1 MRLHLVAVTPL
12 LISIA
17 MSARAHAQVAS
28 TPASGAAAATAV
40 AAPVPDSTL
49 TPGPFDAGFAEWRK
63 AAFER
68 GRAGV
73 SFLVEGTR
81 YEVLVLTPMAVD
93 ALTPDS
99 LVRKASRGCQLAL
112 EHTDATVEST
122 VDVQPWDAFDAAT
135 RDRPVIAFAIMP
147 REMGR
152 FDCHAGLL
160 ARFAAASRGILYG
173 RFAPYSER
181 ADVHH
186 AEIRVSGRLEP
197 AQLTGRA
204 SLTKLDV
211 GTVHH
216 DASGQLRVYA
226 DPAVFAPDADGRAA
240 RIELHVWNAVDEEPE
255 IMPIPDQVSRAVWQ
269 QMLPWHARSLAAVE
283 GAEAYQLDLPMPRD
297 SALRVAHARFHRGEL
312 GPAAAAA
319 LDRLMY
325 LPRPDRGEMR
335 DAMLLAAASF
345 AAHAENAAAVSLV
358 SDIME
363 EYPCLTLS
371 SEVPETLRL
380 MVDIERMP
388 ARCTSIPLPVIA
400 LRSAVPGWG
409 QATGPLRK
417 RLALTILASTAGSYL
432 LSNLAQSYA
441 RGQYEEYL
449 AYRGNT
455 DPKPEA
461 IIGRA
466 QLARNIGNG
475 LSIAAATLWIGAA
488 VEAVWHEHQHARALA
503 EVRDIGVR
511 DAGVRDDEAHDP
523 GVRDAGE
530 RALGAPVVRP
540 TVSPWGVGLTISLSF
555 R

>member
-1 MRLHLVAVTPL
+1 MMEPSNPQWVAGVMRLRLVAITL
-12 LISIA
+12 LLFLA
-17 MSARAHAQVAS
+17 ASARVRAQVVAS
-28 TPASGAAAATAV
+28 PA
-40 AAPVPDSTL
+40 PDSTL
-49 TPGPFDAGFAEWRK
+49 TPGPFDAGFAEWRR

-122 VDVQPWDAFDAAT
+122 VDVQPWDAYDAAT
-135 RDRPVIAFAIMP
+135 RDRPVIAFAILP
-147 REMGR
+147 REMSR
-152 FDCHAGLL
+152 FDCHKGLL
-160 ARFAAASRGILYG
+160 ARFAATARGVLYG
-173 RFAPYSER
+173 RFAPYTQR
-181 ADVHH
+181 ADVDHV
-186 AEIRVSGRLEP
+186 EIRVSGQIEP

-204 SLTKLDV
+204 PLTKVDI
-211 GTVHH
+211 GTVIR
-216 DASGQLRVYA
+216 DASGQLRVYV
-226 DPAVFAPDADGRAA
+226 DPAVFAPDEDGRAA

-269 QMLPWHARSLAAVE
+269 QMLPWHARSLVTVQ
-283 GAEAYQLDLPMPRD
+283 GAEAYRLDLPMPED
-297 SALRVAHARFHRGEL
+297 SALRIARAHYRRGEF

-325 LPRPDRGEMR
+325 LPRPDRSEMR

-345 AAHAENAAAVSLV
+345 AAHGENSAAISLV

-363 EYPCLTLS
+363 EYPCLTLTS
-371 SEVPETLRL
+371 DVPEALRL

-388 ARCTSIPLPVIA
+388 ARCTSIPLPIIA

-441 RGQYEEYL
+441 RGQYEDYL

-466 QLARNIGNG
+466 ELARNIGNG

-488 VEAVWHEHQHARALA
+488 VEAVWHEHQHAQALA
-503 EVRDIGVR
+503 EVRDIDVL
-511 DAGVRDDEAHDP
+511 DDGARANES
-523 GVRDAGE
+523 R

-540 TVSPWGVGLTISLSF
+540 SISPRGVGVSVSISF